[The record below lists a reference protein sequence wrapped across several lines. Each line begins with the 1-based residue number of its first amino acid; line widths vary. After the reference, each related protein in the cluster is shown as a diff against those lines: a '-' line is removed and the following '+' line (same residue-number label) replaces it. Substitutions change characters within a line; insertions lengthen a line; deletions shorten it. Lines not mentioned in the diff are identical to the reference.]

1 MTSAAYL
8 TPSQIRLNNT
18 YSTLTQ
24 TTSPSN
30 ISFSIVDHNELLFEL
45 TKKLTGL
52 YLMPVITMLGIMGN
66 ILIVIVYQKSQKY
79 STNMY
84 LIVLSLSD
92 ILKLANDFLYFVV
105 NLTNKMDPNLSE
117 KIFNSLYL
125 YSHYLF
131 VFTSINTSWL
141 TCTIAIDRYV
151 TVSNKRPKSKLVSSY
166 YKSIGICVC
175 ILSVSALISIPSPL
189 FLGEYFLMKSKFFKF
204 HQIFGKFPLN

>member
-8 TPSQIRLNNT
+8 TTSQIRLNNNNNNH
-18 YSTLTQ
+18 STAT
-24 TTSPSN
+24 SN
-30 ISFSIVDHNELLFEL
+30 ISFSNVGDHNELLFEL

-52 YLMPVITMLGIMGN
+52 YLMPFITILGIMGN

-92 ILKLANDFLYFVV
+92 MLKLANDFLYFVV
-105 NLTNKMDPNLSE
+105 NLANKMDPNLSE

-125 YSHYLF
+125 YSHYVF

-151 TVSNKRPKSKLVSSY
+151 TVSNKRPKSKTVSSY

-189 FLGEYFLMKSKFFKF
+189 FLGKWFKILPKNMEF
-204 HQIFGKFPLN
+204 S